1 MFTGRKQIE
10 NWFYNVVEKFRQKG
24 DNSPDK
30 AMTVEELDLPPRF
43 EEAMKRRLG
52 RSGVFVEVD
61 GKYYLSEERLK
72 QIEEMRSA
80 RGGAWNPRKKIMTL
94 RLVQLAIVAFLVTI
108 FLVNL
113 FVQSWELRVVS
124 AVFLV
129 VLLLMIAL
137 QIYYLSRARKK
148 FSSQQISKASTNNAR
163 AVGCTNRLINAA
175 RCFFITHSAHNGGW

>member
-24 DNSPDK
+24 AINPDK

-108 FLVNL
+108 FLVNI
-113 FVQSWELRVVS
+113 FVQSWELRVLS

-129 VLLLMIAL
+129 ILLLMIAL
-137 QIYYLSRARKK
+137 QIYYLSRARKR
-148 FSSQQISKASTNNAR
+148 FSRQVSNATNISGAGLTNNMFEQLPKIR
-163 AVGCTNRLINAA
+163 STTSRP
-175 RCFFITHSAHNGGW
+175 

>member
-1 MFTGRKQIE
+1 MFGGRKQIE
-10 NWFYNVVEKFRQKG
+10 RWFYDVVEKFRQKG
-24 DNSPDK
+24 ALSSDK
-30 AMTVEELDLPPRF
+30 TMTAEELGLPPRF

-52 RSGVFVEVD
+52 RLGVFVEVN

-80 RGGAWNPRKKIMTL
+80 RGEAWNPGNKIMTL

-108 FLVNL
+108 FLVNI

-124 AVFLV
+124 GIFLV
-129 VLLLMIAL
+129 VLLLLIAL

-163 AVGCTNRLINAA
+163 CSR
-175 RCFFITHSAHNGGW
+175 